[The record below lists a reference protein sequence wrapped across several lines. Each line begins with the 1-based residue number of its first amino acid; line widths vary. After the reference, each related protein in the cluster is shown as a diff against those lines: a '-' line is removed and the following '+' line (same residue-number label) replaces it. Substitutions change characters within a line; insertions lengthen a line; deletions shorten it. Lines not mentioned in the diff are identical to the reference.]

1 MNAADRIRQ
10 LLDQRGCLLLDG
22 SMGQELQRRGVPDDE
37 QFWTALV
44 LESSP
49 DQVLD
54 LHAEY
59 VAAGADV
66 ITTCTYA
73 INWNRFER
81 AGQGDRFEALNRRA
95 CELARQ
101 AASRGERPVLV
112 AGSLPPLRESY
123 RPEQV
128 PDLDR
133 MLEEYAR
140 QTRIL
145 ADYVDLFLCETLTSA
160 VESRAAATAALE
172 VAGERPVWV
181 SWTLMDDGSGRLRS
195 GERLAAAAAQ
205 LCDLDVHGLLVNCST
220 PEALTAGLDELV
232 ACDVAVHGVYANGFL
247 PIGLP
252 EAPRSSGFGAR
263 EDLDPDAYAHWAR
276 RWIAGGANLLGGCC
290 EVGPPHIARLR
301 RLIDRTA

>member
-1 MNAADRIRQ
+1 
-10 LLDQRGCLLLDG
+10 
-22 SMGQELQRRGVPDDE
+22 MGQELQRRGVPDDAR
-37 QFWTALV
+37 FWTAPV

-73 INWNRFER
+73 INWHRFER
-81 AGQGDRFEALNRRA
+81 AGQSDRFEPLNRRA

-101 AASRGERPVLV
+101 AASNSGRPLLV

-128 PDLDR
+128 PDR
-133 MLEEYAR
+133 EVMLEEYTR
-140 QTRIL
+140 QARIL

-160 VESRAAATAALE
+160 AESRAAATAALR

-181 SWTLMDDGSGRLRS
+181 SWTLMDDCSGRLRS
-195 GERLAAAAAQ
+195 GERPADAAAQ
-205 LCDLDVHGLLVNCST
+205 LDDLDVTGLLINCST
-220 PEALTAGLDELV
+220 PESLAAGLDELV
-232 ACDVAVHGVYANGFL
+232 ACNGIVHGVYANGFH
-247 PIGLP
+247 PIGLTD
-252 EAPRSSGFGAR
+252 SSESTGFGAR
-263 EDLDPDAYAHWAR
+263 EDLDPEAYADWAR
-276 RWIAGGANLLGGCC
+276 RWIDAGANLVGGCC
-290 EVGPPHIARLR
+290 EVGPSHIARLR
-301 RLIDRTA
+301 QLIDSRA